1 MTTKRMKSREI
12 RDNWRETLR
21 HVENG
26 GTVVIEHYN
35 RPIARIVPIGEA
47 IMDTQDMIDQVN
59 TTLGDAADDFDAAAI
74 VEEIGDTYGRDQI
87 TSVDDVPS
95 AEYWKIVRK
104 HERKNVVVW
113 SVVEGTSP
121 DARAVEP
128 APAGVDIPADV
139 LEWAE
144 ENGVAVDNPDV
155 YVLVTPAD
163 EAGEVDGEI
172 AHRRGEVSDEDMAAI
187 RSALGA

>member
-1 MTTKRMKSREI
+1 MSTAYGIEEARKRLGDLVTAAQYGRTTTITR
-12 RDNWRETLR
+12 
-21 HVENG
+21 NG
-26 GTVVIEHYN
+26 K
-35 RPIARIVPIGEA
+35 PAARIVPIGEA
-47 IMDTQDMIDQVN
+47 IMDTQDMIEQVN

-74 VEEIGDTYGRDQI
+74 VEEIGDTYGRDQV
-87 TSVDDVPS
+87 TRVDDVPFD
-95 AEYWKIVRK
+95 EYWKLVRK